1 MLGIANIGVFYIHWE
16 LRPELRSTQR
26 SVQLIACVSSP
37 VLVKHGFEAI
47 LKAFIE
53 DVNILSRV
61 GIAVCYPELQKM

>member
-1 MLGIANIGVFYIHWE
+1 MCVLYTLGNLH
-16 LRPELRSTQR
+16 PELRSTQR

>member
-1 MLGIANIGVFYIHWE
+1 MYRYVLYTLGNCV
-16 LRPELRSTQR
+16 RPELRSTQR

-47 LKAFIE
+47 LKPFIE

-61 GIAVCYPELQKM
+61 GIAVCYPELQQNM